1 MEESMQSS
9 NHSISARRFAMV
21 LFNTAVLALALS
33 VALPAYADGR
43 AVKSRVNPV
52 YPEIARR
59 MKVGGLVKLEATV
72 GADGKVVTVK
82 TVSGNRMLSNA
93 AEDAVKQ
100 WKFAPGTEQ
109 TSEEIDVNFA
119 VSQ

>member
-1 MEESMQSS
+1 MQNSDQ
-9 NHSISARRFAMV
+9 SIGAKRFAMV

-43 AVKSRVNPV
+43 AIKSRVNPV
-52 YPEIARR
+52 YPEIAKR
-59 MKVGGLVKLEATV
+59 MKIGGLVKLEASV
-72 GADGKVVTVK
+72 SADGRVVSVK
-82 TVSGNRMLSNA
+82 TLSGNRMLSNA

-100 WKFAPGTEQ
+100 WKFVPGAEQ
-109 TSEEIDVNFA
+109 STEEIDVNFA